1 MDIEEKVLLAEKNI
15 KTLKLMVEES
25 GMTLKA
31 ILKDPHTDYQLK
43 LWAGTQKRL
52 IATGALSDGE
62 VEIYRSNGFDFG
74 IEPLMWDEWYQL
86 VKEYCETHKVE
97 KIPAH
102 TVTRDGYVLDVWL
115 NRQINNRKKLEPGQ
129 LENINAIYHPKPSS
143 YVIEYKGQTF
153 PSAKAFT
160 EATDTPYGVVCAF
173 AKMGL
178 NGEEIISFFKTNS
191 YSLLTGGKITF
202 KGHSFKNLV
211 DFSNHYDIGT
221 YAWPWSYVLAVQE
234 ANNGSEANKPVGYNA
249 IQKPVYEELNPEIK
263 EKLDFYRVPYS
274 FAVKRIREGMAV
286 SEVLKEYWEIESEK
300 AIQKYKQ
307 PYIEICCERY
317 RFTNTREFA
326 DYYEISY
333 DYAVKYL
340 AMGFKP
346 KDVVKYYRERVKKE
360 QREKESALRKEKEYI
375 FFYKGE
381 GYSSYHEF
389 SELYDIP
396 YHRLRLLLKE
406 GFGLDQI
413 IEINERGYRRGI
425 TKSSVIEFEGHI
437 YFDAYDF
444 SSHYGVSYIPTVLKL
459 KAGHSCDEIVQSDD
473 SSDSA
478 VDCEGIFKTDS
489 IEKWETSKS
498 KDDRLLLA
506 YAYCEGLGRKI
517 NLKRAVEILYR
528 IKDYAPAKLLLARC
542 YLRQYDRKVLK
553 AKWAIHLL
561 MEYNNETIGNRN
573 TYKDDP
579 TGILKSIV
587 PDLVKAYSILL
598 SDDKSDTA
606 VLESIKYYAEA
617 LNDESAQEILFRYYS
632 DVFNF
637 FYDIEEAKKYEN
649 MINDRHEIEAIYK
662 EYLNC
667 LRTDREKEGED
678 MLRLFAVYAYPHSF
692 ENLPAKKKKSVLK
705 RVSKELDLIDS
716 DWDFLDDRPFIYL
729 EDIANGNEMDTID
742 IDYRDNG
749 ILAMERISLQLKST
763 SWPLFEEK

>member
-1 MDIEEKVLLAEKNI
+1 MGIEEKVLLAEKNI
-15 KTLKLMVEES
+15 KTLKQMMEES
-25 GMTLKA
+25 GLPLEE
-31 ILKDPHTDYQLK
+31 ILQDPGTDYLLK
-43 LWAGTQKRL
+43 YWAGTQKRQ
-52 IATGALSDGE
+52 IITGALSDDE

-74 IEPLMWDEWYQL
+74 IEPLMWDQWYQL
-86 VKEYCETHKVE
+86 VKEYCKTHKVE

-102 TVTRDGYVLDVWL
+102 TVTKDGYVLDVWL
-115 NRQINNRKKLEPGQ
+115 NRQIRNRKKLEPRR
-129 LENINAIYHPKPSS
+129 LENINAIYHPKPSG

-160 EATDTPYGVVCAF
+160 EATDTPYGAVCAF

-178 NGEEIISFFKTNS
+178 NGEEILSFFKTNRF
-191 YSLLTGGKITF
+191 SLLLGGKITF

-211 DFSNHYDIGT
+211 DFSNHYNIGT
-221 YAWPWSYVLAVQE
+221 YVWPLSYVLEEE
-234 ANNGSEANKPVGYNA
+234 AKNGSGANKPTSYTA
-249 IQKPVYEELNPEIK
+249 LHKPIYEELDPEIK
-263 EKLDFYRVPYS
+263 KELDFYRVPYD
-274 FAVKRIREGMAV
+274 FAAVRIREGMAV
-286 SEVLKEYWEIESEK
+286 SEVLKEYWKIESEK
-300 AIQKYKQ
+300 SIQKYKQ
-307 PYIEICCERY
+307 PYIEICCERH

-340 AMGFKP
+340 AIGIKP

-360 QREKESALRKEKEYI
+360 QREKESAPRKAREYI

-389 SELYDIP
+389 SEVYDIP
-396 YHRLRLLLKE
+396 YHSLRLLLKE

-444 SSHYGVSYIPTVLKL
+444 SSHYGISYIPAVLKL
-459 KAGHSCDEIVQSDD
+459 KAGWNCSEIVQSENDAD
-473 SSDSA
+473 PVFNYGS
-478 VDCEGIFKTDS
+478 IFTS
-489 IEKWETSKS
+489 GNIERWKTSKS
-498 KDDRLLLA
+498 KDDRFLLA
-506 YAYCEGLGRKI
+506 YAYCEGLGRII
-517 NLKRAVEILYR
+517 NLKKAVEILYK

-579 TGILKSIV
+579 TGILKGIV
-587 PDLVKAYSILL
+587 PDLVKAYGILL
-598 SDDKSDTA
+598 SDNKSDTA

-617 LNDESAQEILFRYYS
+617 LDDVTAQEILFRYYS
-632 DVFNF
+632 DGFNF

-649 MINDRHEIEAIYK
+649 MINDRHVIEGIYK
-662 EYLNC
+662 EYPNC

-678 MLRLFAVYAYPHSF
+678 MLRLLAVYAYPHSF
-692 ENLPAKKKKSVLK
+692 DSLPAKKQKSVLK
-705 RVSKELDLIDS
+705 RTNKDLNIIDS
-716 DWDFLDDRPFIYL
+716 DWDFMDDRPFIYL
-729 EDIANGNEMDTID
+729 EDIANGNERDTID

-749 ILAMERISLQLKST
+749 ISAMERISLQLRSP
-763 SWPLFEEK
+763 SWPLFEER